1 MEIDFTRLRYFVTVA
16 EELHFK
22 RAADRLLITP
32 PPLSKQIKLLER
44 ELGGELFERHY
55 HEVRLTPLGAVL
67 LPEAQAILE
76 QLEKFK
82 EVAENVA
89 KQRKPLR
96 IGMTAYAPSDFLQ
109 AFETAV
115 ETISVDAA
123 ATISGSASDV
133 TAQLVAGHLD
143 LGLIHLPTTDDRLHT
158 EVIARHL
165 GAVAVRADDPI
176 AQHDQIRI
184 EELADR
190 EILIDY
196 SRPNPQL
203 LAHASRRLNELGLTK
218 LVHSVTTRSSELEMA
233 NHAYNQHLA
242 VLVSY
247 APDSIVGKMFSAPQ
261 FKLVRLDP
269 ATWEPGA
276 LALAWTAERA
286 RRDPR
291 ITLAIRE
298 LKAAVEPFMAL

>member
-76 QLEKFK
+76 QLERFK

-89 KQRKPLR
+89 TQRKPLR

-109 AFETAV
+109 AFEAAV
-115 ETISVDAA
+115 ESISVDAA
-123 ATISGSASDV
+123 ATIAGSAADV
-133 TAQLVAGHLD
+133 TAQLVADHLD
-143 LGLIHLPTTDDRLHT
+143 LGLIHLPATDDRLRT
-158 EVIARHL
+158 EVIAQYS

-176 AQHDQIRI
+176 AQRDEIRI

-190 EILIDY
+190 ELLIDY

-203 LAHASRRLNELGLTK
+203 LAYVSRRLNALGLTK
-218 LVHSVTTRSSELEMA
+218 LVHSVTNRSSELEMA
-233 NHAYNQHLA
+233 NHAYNQRLA

-247 APDSIVGKMFSAPQ
+247 APDSFVGKMFSPPQ
-261 FKLVRLDP
+261 FKLVRLDT
-269 ATWEPGA
+269 ASWEPA
-276 LALAWTAERA
+276 RLALAWTPERA

-291 ITLAIRE
+291 IPLAVRE
-298 LKAAVEPFMAL
+298 LGAAVEAFMVL